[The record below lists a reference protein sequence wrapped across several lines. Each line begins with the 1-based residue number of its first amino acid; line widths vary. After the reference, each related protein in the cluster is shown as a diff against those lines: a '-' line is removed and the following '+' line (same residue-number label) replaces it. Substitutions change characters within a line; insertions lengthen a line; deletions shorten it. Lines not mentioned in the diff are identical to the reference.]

1 MYNTKNRNVYT
12 WTPSENVLNCFL
24 REHNL
29 LESEIRDG
37 SILNR
42 NHPYRIIF
50 DNQDEG
56 LEILDNLPMKVLVS
70 FQLFQG
76 QETVAIIRKL
86 KTPEERKEGL
96 GK

>member
-1 MYNTKNRNVYT
+1 MYKKSKNIYT

-29 LESEIRDG
+29 LESEIKDG

-56 LEILDNLPMKVLVS
+56 LEILEQLPMKVLVS
-70 FQLFQG
+70 FQLFQRKA
-76 QETVAIIRKL
+76 TVAIIRKL
-86 KTPEERKEGL
+86 KTPEERKEGIR
-96 GK
+96 K

>member
-1 MYNTKNRNVYT
+1 MHKKSKNIYS
-12 WTPSENVLNCFL
+12 WTPSENVLSCFL

-29 LESEIRDG
+29 LESEIKDG

-50 DNQDEG
+50 DNQEEG
-56 LEILDNLPMKVLVS
+56 SEILAQLPLKVLVS

-86 KTPEERKEGL
+86 KTPKERKE
-96 GK
+96 